1 MFSDKQLV
9 QSIAAKSAT
18 TCTVRGVA
26 AFFIGGAQRTAGVI
40 LGALHIS
47 PHHLPC
53 PVVGVHSERF
63 IHLRWVGQL
72 RASEQHL
79 NWRKARGASVRRAT
93 ELRLRMPDLKAVVAV
108 QATLRLPEM
117 VACKVQAV
125 WHSHGLHTDHHCW

>member
-53 PVVGVHSERF
+53 PVVGVHSRAV
-63 IHLRWVGQL
+63 HPLTLGGAAACQRAAPQL
-72 RASEQHL
+72 EES
-79 NWRKARGASVRRAT
+79 ARGECAA
-93 ELRLRMPDLKAVVAV
+93 
-108 QATLRLPEM
+108 
-117 VACKVQAV
+117 
-125 WHSHGLHTDHHCW
+125 GN